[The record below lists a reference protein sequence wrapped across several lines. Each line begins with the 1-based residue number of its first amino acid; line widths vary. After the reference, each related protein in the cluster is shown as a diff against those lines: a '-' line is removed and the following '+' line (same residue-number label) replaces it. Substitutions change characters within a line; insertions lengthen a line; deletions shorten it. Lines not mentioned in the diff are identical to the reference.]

1 MSISVE
7 VRGDTNF
14 EQYQRLIQNLS
25 DPKHKELLLDGLGAV
40 VESQTRRRIADEK
53 TAPDGS
59 AWPEWSASYA
69 KTRHSNQSK
78 LQGNGDLLDSIQY
91 IVERNQVRIGSPL
104 VYARVLNDG
113 FEGAVQVS
121 PHTRLITEAFG
132 KALRYPVYQ
141 NVGSF
146 TRMMNMP
153 QYQFLGLSGENQ
165 TEIYAVIGDFWQG
178 LMQ

>member
-1 MSISVE
+1 
-7 VRGDTNF
+7 
-14 EQYQRLIQNLS
+14 
-25 DPKHKELLLDGLGAV
+25 
-40 VESQTRRRIADEK
+40 
-53 TAPDGS
+53 
-59 AWPEWSASYA
+59 
-69 KTRHSNQSK
+69 
-78 LQGNGDLLDSIQY
+78 
-91 IVERNQVRIGSPL
+91 
-104 VYARVLNDG
+104 DG